1 MIDRGGAVRGNG
13 ILAYDERENDRH
25 HEGERI
31 AGRDAEHQRAMKA
44 REPARRQGRRRCHH
58 RHGRRR
64 EITNQG
70 SAPAARQA
78 PSAELRWSRPAA
90 STP

>member
-1 MIDRGGAVRGNG
+1 
-13 ILAYDERENDRH
+13 
-25 HEGERI
+25 
-31 AGRDAEHQRAMKA
+31 MKA